1 MRPKDQT
8 KYDAIINTSL
18 ELVKKLGFTGISI
31 SKIAKQANI
40 SPATIY
46 IHFKNREDLF
56 TKLYKKIRTDMSN
69 GALLGVNDAM
79 DIEHIFK
86 SIWINSFSYNLNHPD
101 YLIYREKF
109 EQTPM
114 MENIKPEDFELYNYV
129 NTLFQRGIKEHFIKD
144 LPIPFLASFAFIP
157 IITLLNF
164 HFEGVINMDENH
176 ITEACNIAWN
186 TIKISDYQLN
196 D

>member
-8 KYDAIINTSL
+8 KYNAIINTSL

-31 SKIAKQANI
+31 SKIANQANI

-56 TKLYKKIRTDMSN
+56 TKLYTKIRTDMSN
-69 GALLGVNDAM
+69 GALQGVREEM
-79 DIEHIFK
+79 DIEQVFK

-129 NTLFQRGIKEHFIKD
+129 NNLFQRGIKEHIIKN
-144 LPIPFLASFAFIP
+144 LSIPLLTSFAFFP

-176 ITEACNIAWN
+176 ITEACEIAWN
-186 TIKISDYQLN
+186 TIKISDH
-196 D
+196 

>member
-8 KYDAIINTSL
+8 KYNAIINNSL
-18 ELVKKLGFTGISI
+18 ELVKELGFTGISI

-46 IHFKNREDLF
+46 IHFKNKEDLL
-56 TKLYKKIRTDMSN
+56 TKLYTRIRTNMSN
-69 GALLGVNDAM
+69 GALEGLHEEM
-79 DIEHIFK
+79 SIEESFK

-114 MENIKPEDFELYNYV
+114 MENIKQEDFELYIHV
-129 NTLFQRGIKEHFIKD
+129 KDLFQRGIKEHIIKD
-144 LPIPFLASFAFIP
+144 FPIPILISFAFIP
-157 IITLLNF
+157 IITLLTF
-164 HFEGVINMDENH
+164 HFEGVINMDENY
-176 ITEACNIAWN
+176 ITEACEIAWN
-186 TIKISDYQLN
+186 TIKISTY
-196 D
+196 

>member
-8 KYDAIINTSL
+8 KYNAIINASL
-18 ELVKKLGFTGISI
+18 ELIKELGFVGISI

-56 TKLYKKIRTDMSN
+56 TKLYTKIRTNMSN
-69 GALLGVNDAM
+69 GALNDVNEEM
-79 DIEHIFK
+79 DIEQVFK

-114 MENIKPEDFELYNYV
+114 MENIKGEDFELYNYV
-129 NTLFQRGIKEHFIKD
+129 NDLFQRGIKEQVIKD
-144 LPIPFLASFAFIP
+144 LSIPLLISFAFVP

-164 HFEGVINMDENH
+164 HFGGVINMDANH
-176 ITEACNIAWN
+176 ITEACELAWHA
-186 TIKISDYQLN
+186 IKIDDY
-196 D
+196 

>member
-8 KYDAIINTSL
+8 KYNAIIKASL
-18 ELVKKLGFTGISI
+18 ELVKELGFTGISI

-56 TKLYKKIRTDMSN
+56 TKLYTKIRINMSN
-69 GALLGVNDAM
+69 GALEGLHEKM
-79 DIEHIFK
+79 DIEQVFK
-86 SIWINSFSYNLNHPD
+86 SIWIHSFTYNLNHPD

-114 MENIKPEDFELYNYV
+114 MENIKHEDFELYNYV
-129 NTLFQRGIKEHFIKD
+129 RNLFQRGIKEQIIKD
-144 LPIPFLASFAFIP
+144 IPIPLLTSFAFFP

-164 HFEGVINMDENH
+164 HFTGVITMDEMQ
-176 ITEACNIAWN
+176 IIEACEIAWN
-186 TIKISDYQLN
+186 AIKIKD
-196 D
+196 

>member
-8 KYDAIINTSL
+8 KYNSIIKTSI
-18 ELVKKLGFTGISI
+18 ELVKDLGFTGISI

-56 TKLYKKIRTDMSN
+56 TKLYTKIRTDMSN
-69 GALLGVNDAM
+69 GALQGIQEEM
-79 DIEHIFK
+79 DIEEAFK
-86 SIWINSFSYNLNHPD
+86 SIWINYFSFSLSHPD
-101 YLIYREKF
+101 YLIYREKY

-114 MENIKPEDFELYNYV
+114 MANIKLEDFRLYNYII
-129 NTLFQRGIKEHFIKD
+129 NLFQRGIKEHIIKD
-144 LPIPFLASFAFIP
+144 LPIPLLTSFAFVP

-164 HFEGVINMDENH
+164 HLEGMIYMDEKN
-176 ITEACNIAWN
+176 ITQAYELAWN
-186 TIKISDYQLN
+186 TIKISDH
-196 D
+196 

>member
-8 KYDAIINTSL
+8 KYNAIINSSL
-18 ELVKKLGFTGISI
+18 ELVKELGFVGISI

-56 TKLYKKIRTDMSN
+56 TKLYTKIRTSMSD
-69 GALLGVNDAM
+69 GALDGVNEEM
-79 DIEHIFK
+79 DIEQVFK
-86 SIWINSFSYNLNHPD
+86 SIWINSFSYNLNNPD

-114 MENIKPEDFELYNYV
+114 MENIKGEDFKLYNYV
-129 NTLFQRGIKEHFIKD
+129 NGLFQRGIKEQTIKD
-144 LPIPFLASFAFIP
+144 LSIPLLTSFAFFP

-164 HFEGVINMDENH
+164 HFGGLINMDANH
-176 ITEACNIAWN
+176 ITEACELAWN
-186 TIKISDYQLN
+186 AIKIN
-196 D
+196 DD